1 MKEILIKTWF
11 LMLAIALLVL
21 KAIALLILA
30 PFILCIKLYELISY
44 EAQCLRH
51 PPPPGGMCG
60 AMVRAQ
66 RERERQNLKPDSSD
80 SSNPSDQSD

>member
-66 RERERQNLKPDSSD
+66 RERERQDLTPGRSDRPAPPD
-80 SSNPSDQSD
+80 

>member
-11 LMLAIALLVL
+11 LMLAIALLAIE
-21 KAIALLILA
+21 AIAWLILA
-30 PFILCIKLYELISY
+30 PCILCIKLYELISY

-51 PPPPGGMCG
+51 PPPPGGMFG

-66 RERERQNLKPDSSD
+66 RERERQDLTPGRSDRPAPPD
-80 SSNPSDQSD
+80 